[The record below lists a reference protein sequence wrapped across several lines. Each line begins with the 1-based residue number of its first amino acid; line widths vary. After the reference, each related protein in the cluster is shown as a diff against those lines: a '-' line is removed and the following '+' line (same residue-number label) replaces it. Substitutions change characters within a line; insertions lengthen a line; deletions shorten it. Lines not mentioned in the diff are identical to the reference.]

1 MRSTRWRASITRPW
15 NEFADPDALFAGQ
28 GGLPHITYDG
38 IGEAGG
44 PFPEEDRICVD
55 EDESVTRGVIFGLS
69 LNHTKGHVVRAA
81 MEGVAFALYHSFETL
96 SSAGLRVI
104 FKAKKLMD
112 ANGGKFLMVNL
123 QPQIKKVF
131 EIIKALDGMNVFKD
145 QAEMDEYLA
154 AMQDKV
160 KDGE

>member
-1 MRSTRWRASITRPW
+1 MSLDIVITPEANNGKRISIAGRLDSNTAP
-15 NEFADPDALFAGQ
+15 ELQQSIDTEISDAVSATIIDFK
-28 GGLPHITYDG
+28 GLD
-38 IGEAGG
+38 
-44 PFPEEDRICVD
+44 F
-55 EDESVTRGVIFGLS
+55 
-69 LNHTKGHVVRAA
+69 
-81 MEGVAFALYHSFETL
+81 L

-145 QAEMDEYLA
+145 QEEMDEYLA

>member
-1 MRSTRWRASITRPW
+1 MSLDIVITSEANNGKRISIT
-15 NEFADPDALFAGQ
+15 G
-28 GGLPHITYDG
+28 
-38 IGEAGG
+38 
-44 PFPEEDRICVD
+44 
-55 EDESVTRGVIFGLS
+55 S
-69 LNHTKGHVVRAA
+69 LDSNTAQELQQSIDSEINDSASATIIDFKDLD
-81 MEGVAFALYHSFETL
+81 FL

-112 ANGGKFLMVNL
+112 GYGGKFLMVNL

-145 QAEMDEYLA
+145 QEEMDEYLA

-160 KDGE
+160 KDGD

>member
-1 MRSTRWRASITRPW
+1 MSLDIVITPEANNGKRISI
-15 NEFADPDALFAGQ
+15 AGSLDSNTAAELQ
-28 GGLPHITYDG
+28 QSIDTEISDVVSATIIDFKGLD
-38 IGEAGG
+38 
-44 PFPEEDRICVD
+44 F
-55 EDESVTRGVIFGLS
+55 
-69 LNHTKGHVVRAA
+69 
-81 MEGVAFALYHSFETL
+81 L

-145 QAEMDEYLA
+145 QEEMDEYLA

-160 KDGE
+160 KEGQ